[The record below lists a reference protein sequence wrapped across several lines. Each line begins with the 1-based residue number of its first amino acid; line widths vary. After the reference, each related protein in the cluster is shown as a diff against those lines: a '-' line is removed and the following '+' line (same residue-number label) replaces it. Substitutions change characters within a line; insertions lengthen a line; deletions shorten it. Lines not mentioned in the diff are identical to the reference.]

1 MRSPCSVVIVALLV
15 PLTAC
20 VTREKHD
27 ATLKEL
33 DQARRAYAQANAEA
47 RSADRQARADLE
59 TLRARLVALEE
70 RMTQLQQEL
79 EVTRAQRDGHALE
92 LAEALKDRANLEV
105 SIEKMKVALGEAAA
119 RELAASARVAEYLDL
134 LARFKSLIDAG
145 KLKVRIRD
153 GRMVLE
159 LPTDILFASGS
170 ARLSEEGQRAL
181 AEVGTILAPMRRRF
195 QVEGHTDDVPIR
207 TEQFPSNWYL
217 GSARALAVVD
227 TLVAAGVEPRQI
239 SAATYGEH
247 HPTASNENPEG
258 RQKNRRIEVVLVP
271 DLSLLPG
278 AEELEK
284 LAR

>member
-1 MRSPCSVVIVALLV
+1 MKSLCSVVIFASLI
-15 PLTAC
+15 PMTAC
-20 VTREKHD
+20 VTREKH
-27 ATLKEL
+27 ATTLKEL
-33 DQARRAYAQANAEA
+33 DEARRAYAQANAEA
-47 RSADRQARADLE
+47 RTADRQAHAALE
-59 TLRARLVALEE
+59 AARARWAALEE
-70 RMTQLQQEL
+70 RSTQLQQEL

-92 LAEALKDRANLEV
+92 LAESLKDRANLEV

-134 LARFKSLIDAG
+134 LARFKGLIDAG
-145 KLKVRIRD
+145 KLEIRIRD

-159 LPTDILFASGS
+159 LPTDILFPSGS
-170 ARLSEEGQRAL
+170 AKLSEEGLRAL
-181 AEVGTILAPMRRRF
+181 SEVGAILAPMRRRF

-207 TEQFPSNWYL
+207 TEQFPSNWQL
-217 GSARALAVVD
+217 GSARAMAVVD
-227 TLVAAGVEPRQI
+227 TLVAAGVQPREI

-247 HPTASNENPEG
+247 HPAASNETPEG